1 MAHDHHHS
9 GESYY
14 LDQLCTIGICA
25 ALGLVMFLL
34 WYWGALYYL
43 KSTFA
48 VFVMLGG
55 SALMILAAIRGVALW
70 ITVGRDKKKAAAL
83 HQHHHQ
89 HGHDHHHDGH
99 DHEHCHDHHHGHEHD
114 YEHHHHHK
122 HEPAAAITEKPA
134 AATGYSSVPLPIAH
148 QHDHDDHGHAEAS
161 HYDEGH
167 DHGWAPWRYAV
178 LVLPIALFLLDVPPR
193 SSSEDLADDGIP
205 YLSYAKVEQAAKD
218 PQARIDFDG
227 KRTHLRGWFSAPAT
241 ADPQHLKE
249 FKLIRFRINC
259 CAIDAVPVNLVV
271 RVRPDETSISAEDYQ
286 GKWVDLTGQLAFEQV
301 LDNFVTV
308 LWLDK
313 IEVREKPDARQYIE

>member
-1 MAHDHHHS
+1 MAHDHDHS

-25 ALGLVMFLL
+25 AIGLVMFLL
-34 WYWGALYYL
+34 WYWNALYYL

-89 HGHDHHHDGH
+89 HGHDHHHDH
-99 DHEHCHDHHHGHEHD
+99 DHAHCHDHDHGH
-114 YEHHHHHK
+114 EHHHHHD
-122 HEPAAAITEKPA
+122 HDTAAITEKPA
-134 AATGYSSVPLPIAH
+134 TATGISSAPFGTAH
-148 QHDHDDHGHAEAS
+148 QHSHHDHHHEHGHGGES
-161 HYDEGH
+161 HFDEGH

-178 LVLPIALFLLDVPPR
+178 LVLPVVLFLLDVPPR
-193 SSSEDLADDGIP
+193 STSEDLADDGIP

-218 PQARIDFDG
+218 PQARIDFKG
-227 KRTHLRGWFSAPAT
+227 KRTHLRGWFSAPTT
-241 ADPQHLKE
+241 ADPQHITE

-271 RVRPDETSISAEDYQ
+271 RVRPGDNVSAEEYQ
-286 GKWVDLTGQLAFEQV
+286 GKWVDLTGQLDFEQN
-301 LDNFVTV
+301 LDNYVTV

-313 IEVREKPDARQYIE
+313 IEARDKPDARQYIE